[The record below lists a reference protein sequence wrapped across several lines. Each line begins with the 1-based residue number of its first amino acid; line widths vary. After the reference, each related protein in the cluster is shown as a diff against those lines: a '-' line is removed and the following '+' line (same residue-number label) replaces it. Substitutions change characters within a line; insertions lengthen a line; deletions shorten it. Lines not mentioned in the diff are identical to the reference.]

1 MPELPEVE
9 ITARRLDGALRGAA
23 IESALAPGINA
34 LRSFDPPLTALAGRT
49 IAGVRRR
56 GKHLIVEI
64 DGVEGPDGEG
74 AGAELALLI
83 HLMSAGRLQL
93 YGKHAGPRDRTSR
106 LLVRVRLPAAEEMST
121 APDEAQPGVGAAR
134 EAELRLREF
143 GSKQAAWVKLLRAE
157 ELDREEALATLGPE
171 AWPDPPSLRELLD
184 APRPLH
190 TMLRDQRTIAG
201 IGRSWVDEILWE
213 AQLSPYKRGSDLTEE
228 EATRLREATVTI
240 LSAAIDHYE
249 RVVELPIPDKLPMPL
264 RIHRHEG
271 EPCPRC
277 ATVLRSVHFEDYVIV
292 YCPTCQ
298 TEGRVLKDRRLSR
311 LLK

>member
-9 ITARRLDGALRGAA
+9 ITARRLDAALRGAR

-34 LRSFDPPLTALAGRT
+34 LKTFDPPLSVLDGRE
-49 IAGVRRR
+49 IGGVRRL

-64 DGVEGPDGEG
+64 DAAPNALV
-74 AGAELALLI
+74 LLI

-93 YGKHAGPRDRTSR
+93 YDKRAGPRDRTSR
-106 LLVRVRLPAAEEMST
+106 LLVRVRKAGH
-121 APDEAQPGVGAAR
+121 DGA

-157 ELDREEALATLGPE
+157 DFEQEEALATLGPE
-171 AWPDPPSLRELLD
+171 AWPDPGGWERLKELLD

-213 AQLSPYKRGSDLTEE
+213 ARLSPYKRGADLESD
-228 EATRLREATVTI
+228 EAQRLNEAIVGT
-240 LSAAIDHYE
+240 LGAAIEHYE
-249 RVVELPIPDKLPMPL
+249 QAVQLPIPDKLPMPL
-264 RIHRHEG
+264 RVHRHEG
-271 EPCPRC
+271 QPCPRC
-277 ATVLRSVHFEDYVIV
+277 KTTLQAVHFEDYVIA
-292 YCPTCQ
+292 YCPACQ